1 MAMTFAI
8 AAAAL
13 VLTAIGVSV
22 VRGRNAADA
31 TARFDVHPGRP
42 EGYAGFTDH
51 HAMRATLNG
60 DLIARSPEAQF
71 ALVGLGV
78 GLLDDLLPRLRDRT
92 MPTTVA
98 FGDIPDSGAAAVRWL
113 GVMQATGTD
122 TAAPSTLNL
131 HAALQESSVQLCTT
145 GPIMSG
151 YWAGESE
158 ADERGGDMPPEVMQ
172 ALRETYA
179 RNRATGADLARKAR
193 IA

>member
-8 AAAAL
+8 TAVAL

-31 TARFDVHPGRP
+31 TARFHVHPGRL

-60 DLIARSPEAQF
+60 DLIVRSPEAQF

-92 MPTTVA
+92 VPTTVA
-98 FGDIPDSGAAAVRWL
+98 FGDIPASGAAAVRWL

-122 TAAPSTLNL
+122 TAVPSTLNL
-131 HAALQESSVQLCTT
+131 HAALQEAAVQLCTT

-158 ADERGGDMPPEVMQ
+158 TEERGGDMPPEVMQ

-179 RNRATGADLARKAR
+179 RNRATGADLA
-193 IA
+193 